1 MKVQDALKSIVE
13 QLTKGFSEGTEDIY
27 TEAPVEEIT
36 PFETDRNLALA
47 PETRTNNLKAV
58 GTKVVT
64 HTAFNKS
71 DTEVIICEPHSYSES
86 VEFVKYLRDKK
97 SIVVNLHNLDAAN
110 ACRLVDF
117 LCGATH
123 ALNGNQQRISDSVF
137 IFTPVGVALTAET
150 QNSKTVKDA
159 IWN

>member
-1 MKVQDALKSIVE
+1 MKVQDTLKSIVD
-13 QLTKGFSEGTEDIY
+13 QLTKGFSEGEEIY
-27 TEAPVEEIT
+27 TEAPAEEVT
-36 PFETDRNLALA
+36 SFETDRNLALA
-47 PETRTNNLKAV
+47 PEVKQSNLKAI

-64 HTAFNKS
+64 HTAFNKNN
-71 DTEVIICEPHSYSES
+71 TEVIICEPRSYSES

-97 SIVVNLHNLDAAN
+97 SIIVNLNFLDAAN

-123 ALNGNQQRISDSVF
+123 ALNGNQHKISENVF
-137 IFTPVGVALTAET
+137 IFTPVEVSLSAEP
-150 QNSKTVKDA
+150 QNNKTVKDA

>member
-1 MKVQDALKSIVE
+1 MKVQDTLKSIVD
-13 QLTKGFSEGTEDIY
+13 QLTKGFSEGEEIY
-27 TEAPVEEIT
+27 TEAPIEEVT
-36 PFETDRNLALA
+36 SFETDRNLALA
-47 PETRTNNLKAV
+47 PEVKQSNLKAI

-64 HTAFNKS
+64 HTAFNKNN
-71 DTEVIICEPHSYSES
+71 TEVIICEPRSYSES

-97 SIVVNLHNLDAAN
+97 SIIVNLNFLDAAN

-123 ALNGNQQRISDSVF
+123 ALNGNQSKISENVF
-137 IFTPVGVALTAET
+137 IFTPVEVSLSAEP
-150 QNSKTVKDA
+150 QNNKTVKDA